1 MANPLIANYDT
12 SKIFVRDNQFQT
24 GTYTNPEGDD
34 VTLLKGTVMGRI
46 ASTNKLLPLES
57 TASDGSQFPI
67 GILADNYTVGYT
79 ESATLTFCKAGDVV
93 ESKIIFANGTDTVNT
108 VVSTRT
114 IGDRIQGDSLG
125 INLVGGDQLTNYDN
139 Q

>member
-114 IGDRIQGDSLG
+114 LGDRIQGDSLG